1 MKNFLKIIFM
11 SFPLLFFSQEKK
23 EIGNI
28 FIKALFIDKDYEKSY
43 ALFDS
48 SISSQIP
55 LSELKLLPEQ
65 IQKQLG
71 EFKKIIEINNEN
83 STYYYYSEFEKS
95 KIDIQISFNENNKII
110 GFFFIPHKKFEN
122 TNEENNSLN
131 IKSNNIE
138 IKGVFL
144 HPLQNDQK
152 KIVVFLHGSG
162 PQDRDETIG
171 ENKPFKDIA
180 EYLFDNGITSYR
192 FDKKTLTNP
201 ETFDDN
207 STAEEEVISDAVN
220 VINFFSENYKN
231 YEIILLG
238 HSLGGY
244 LLPKILE
251 NKLNVSKLIF
261 LAANARPL
269 QELIMDQFVYLNK
282 INPSS
287 VSNEAVQS
295 IKKQVG
301 FLNSKKFN
309 SNSNKSDLLFNLSAN
324 YWKYLINYNPL
335 PLLKTIK
342 IPMFFAQ
349 GGKDYQVTE
358 KDFNLWKNQ
367 LINNKLAIFKYY
379 PSLNHIFIKGND
391 IPSPKDY
398 EKKGSID
405 EELLKDL
412 KHFITK

>member
-1 MKNFLKIIFM
+1 M

-23 EIGNI
+23 IIGNI
-28 FIKALFIDKDYEKSY
+28 FIKALFIDKDIEKSY
-43 ALFDS
+43 ALFDP

-55 LSELKLLPEQ
+55 LTELKSLPAQ

-71 EFKKIIEINNEN
+71 EFKNIIEINNEN

-95 KIDIQISFNENNKII
+95 KIDIQISFNEDNKII

-122 TNEENNSLN
+122 SNEENNSLN
-131 IKSNNIE
+131 IKSNSIE

-180 EYLFDNGITSYR
+180 EYLFDNGIASYR
-192 FDKKTLTNP
+192 FDKRTLTNP
-201 ETFDDN
+201 ETFDDS
-207 STAEEEVISDAVN
+207 STAEDEVITDAVN
-220 VINFFSENYKN
+220 VIDFFSENYKN

-244 LLPKILE
+244 LLPRILE
-251 NKLNVSKLIF
+251 KKLNVSKLIF

-282 INPSS
+282 INHSS
-287 VSNEAVQS
+287 VPNEAVQS
-295 IKKQVG
+295 IKKQVE

-309 SNSNKSDLLFNLSAN
+309 SNSNKSDLPFNLSAN

-335 PLLKTIK
+335 PLLKSIK

-358 KDFNLWKNQ
+358 KDFNVWKNQ